1 MNKNKAK
8 LKFGP
13 NAFEV
18 LESGD
23 YIECAVSGKNIALK
37 SKENGYIVIGTSTS
51 KEGVQGLENEGI
63 YGLVLNL
70 NDIRSIEEFN
80 NSLIKDHSDIEILIN
95 NAGIT
100 RDNIVLRMS
109 DEEWTDVLNVHLN
122 GTFKISKTVLKFMLK
137 KRWGRIINITSAS
150 ASIGNRG
157 QANYAAAKAGVEAF
171 SRSLAKE
178 VGSRGIT
185 VNSVAPGYIETD
197 MTEQISNTIKEEILK
212 QIPLSRFG
220 KPEEVSELI
229 EFLITDEAS
238 YITGQT
244 IHINGGLYM

>member
-1 MNKNKAK
+1 MSKEKKKILITGASR
-8 LKFGP
+8 G
-13 NAFEV
+13 
-18 LESGD
+18 
-23 YIECAVSGKNIALK
+23 IGKSLALK
-37 SKENGYIVIGTSTS
+37 SKENGYVVVGTSTS
-51 KEGVQGLENEGI
+51 KRGVQELENEGI
-63 YGLVLNL
+63 LGLELNL
-70 NDIRSIEEFN
+70 NDDRSIKEFN
-80 NSLIKDHSDIEILIN
+80 NFLIKDHSDIEILIN

-109 DEEWTDVLNVHLN
+109 DEEWADVLNIHLT
-122 GTFKISKTVLKFMLK
+122 GTFQISKTVLKFMLK
-137 KRWGRIINITSAS
+137 KKWGRIINITSTS
-150 ASIGNRG
+150 ASIGNKG
-157 QANYAAAKAGVEAF
+157 QANYSAAKAGVEAF
-171 SRSLAKE
+171 SKSLAKE
-178 VGSRGIT
+178 VGSRAIT

>member
-1 MNKNKAK
+1 MSKEKKKILITGASR
-8 LKFGP
+8 G
-13 NAFEV
+13 
-18 LESGD
+18 
-23 YIECAVSGKNIALK
+23 IGKDIALK
-37 SKENGYIVIGTSTS
+37 SKENGYIVLGTSTS
-51 KEGVQGLENEGI
+51 EEGAQGLEKEGI
-63 YGLVLNL
+63 LGLVLNL
-70 NDIRSIEEFN
+70 NDSKSIEGFN
-80 NSLIKDHSDIEILIN
+80 DALIKDHSDIEILIN

-109 DEEWTDVLNVHLN
+109 DEEWMDVLNVHLN

-150 ASIGNRG
+150 ASMGNRG
-157 QANYAAAKAGVEAF
+157 QANYAAPKSGVEAY
-171 SRSLAKE
+171 STSLAKE

-197 MTEQISNTIKEEILK
+197 MTEQINNKMKEEILK

-220 KPEEVSELI
+220 RAEEVAQLI

>member
-1 MNKNKAK
+1 MSKQKKKILITGASR
-8 LKFGP
+8 G
-13 NAFEV
+13 
-18 LESGD
+18 
-23 YIECAVSGKNIALK
+23 IGKGIALK
-37 SKENGYIVIGTSTS
+37 SKENGYIVLGTSTS
-51 KEGVQGLENEGI
+51 EEGAQGLEKEGI
-63 YGLVLNL
+63 LGLVLNL
-70 NDIRSIEEFN
+70 NDSKSIEGFN
-80 NSLIKDHSDIEILIN
+80 DALIKDHSDIEILIN

-109 DEEWTDVLNVHLN
+109 DEEWMDVLNVHLN

-137 KRWGRIINITSAS
+137 KRWGRIINITSTS
-150 ASIGNRG
+150 ASTGNRG
-157 QANYAAAKAGVEAF
+157 QANYAAAKSGVEAF

-197 MTEQISNTIKEEILK
+197 MTEQINNKMKEEILK

-220 KPEEVSELI
+220 RAEEVTQLI

>member
-1 MNKNKAK
+1 MSKEKKKILITGASR
-8 LKFGP
+8 G
-13 NAFEV
+13 
-18 LESGD
+18 
-23 YIECAVSGKNIALK
+23 IGKDIALK
-37 SKENGYIVIGTSTS
+37 SKENGYIVLGTSTS
-51 KEGVQGLENEGI
+51 EEGVQALEKEGI
-63 YGLVLNL
+63 LGLVLNL
-70 NDIRSIEEFN
+70 NDSKSIEGFN
-80 NSLIKDHSDIEILIN
+80 DVLIKDHSDIEILIN

-109 DEEWTDVLNVHLN
+109 DEEWMDVLNVHLN

-137 KRWGRIINITSAS
+137 KRWGRIINITSTS
-150 ASIGNRG
+150 ASTGNRG
-157 QANYAAAKAGVEAF
+157 QANYAAAKSGVEAF

-185 VNSVAPGYIETD
+185 VNSVAPGYIKTD
-197 MTEQISNTIKEEILK
+197 MTEQINNKMKEEILK

-220 KPEEVSELI
+220 RAEEVAQLI

>member
-1 MNKNKAK
+1 MSKEKKKILITGASR
-8 LKFGP
+8 G
-13 NAFEV
+13 
-18 LESGD
+18 
-23 YIECAVSGKNIALK
+23 IGKDIALK
-37 SKENGYIVIGTSTS
+37 SKENGYIVLGTSTS
-51 KEGVQGLENEGI
+51 EEGAQGLEKEGI
-63 YGLVLNL
+63 LGLVLNL
-70 NDIRSIEEFN
+70 NDSKSIEGFN
-80 NSLIKDHSDIEILIN
+80 DALIKDHSDIEILIN

-109 DEEWTDVLNVHLN
+109 DEEWMDVLNVHLN

-137 KRWGRIINITSAS
+137 KRWGRIINITSTS
-150 ASIGNRG
+150 ASTGNRG
-157 QANYAAAKAGVEAF
+157 QANYAAAKSGVEAF

-185 VNSVAPGYIETD
+185 VNCVAPGYIETD
-197 MTEQISNTIKEEILK
+197 MTEQINNKMKEEILK

-220 KPEEVSELI
+220 RAEEVAQLI

>member
-1 MNKNKAK
+1 MSKEKKKILITGASR
-8 LKFGP
+8 G
-13 NAFEV
+13 
-18 LESGD
+18 
-23 YIECAVSGKNIALK
+23 IGKDIALK
-37 SKENGYIVIGTSTS
+37 SKENGYIVLGTSTS
-51 KEGVQGLENEGI
+51 EEGAQGLEKEGI
-63 YGLVLNL
+63 LGLVLNL
-70 NDIRSIEEFN
+70 NDSKSIEGFN
-80 NSLIKDHSDIEILIN
+80 DALIKDHSDIEILIN

-109 DEEWTDVLNVHLN
+109 DEEWMDVLNVHLN

-137 KRWGRIINITSAS
+137 KRWGRIINITSTS
-150 ASIGNRG
+150 ASTGNRG
-157 QANYAAAKAGVEAF
+157 QANYAAAKSGVEAF
-171 SRSLAKE
+171 SRSLARE

-197 MTEQISNTIKEEILK
+197 MTEQINNKMKEEILK

-220 KPEEVSELI
+220 RAEEVAQLI

>member
-1 MNKNKAK
+1 MSKEKRKILITGASRG
-8 LKFGP
+8 L
-13 NAFEV
+13 
-18 LESGD
+18 
-23 YIECAVSGKNIALK
+23 GKDIALK
-37 SKENGYIVIGTSTS
+37 SKENGYIVLGTSTS
-51 KEGVQGLENEGI
+51 EVGAQELEKEGI
-63 YGLVLNL
+63 HGLVLNL
-70 NDIRSIEEFN
+70 NDSKSVKEF
-80 NSLIKDHSDIEILIN
+80 SDVLIKDHSDIEILIN
-95 NAGIT
+95 NAGII

-109 DEEWTDVLNVHLN
+109 DEEWMDVLNVNLN

-137 KRWGRIINITSAS
+137 KRWGRIINITSTS
-150 ASIGNRG
+150 ASTGNKG
-157 QANYAAAKAGVEAF
+157 QANYAAAKSGVEAF

-197 MTEQISNTIKEEILK
+197 MTEQINNKVKEEILK

-220 KPEEVSELI
+220 KSEEVAQLI

-244 IHINGGLYM
+244 IHINGGLHM